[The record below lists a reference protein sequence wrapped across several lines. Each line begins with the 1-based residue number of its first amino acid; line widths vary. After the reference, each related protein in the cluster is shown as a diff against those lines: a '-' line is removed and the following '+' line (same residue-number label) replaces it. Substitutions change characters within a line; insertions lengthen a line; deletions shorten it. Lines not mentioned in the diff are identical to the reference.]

1 MKEEHFNG
9 TETYEPMEGLRKLIG
24 MILIAVGAIVAIWA
38 AINIY
43 RTFTDPQQLEVFKN
57 IIPNSPEVRELD
69 IDGKKV
75 VLPEGFF
82 LFMSYGI
89 AAFLLFIA
97 SCIGTAFITGG
108 VNLLMSNYRRLELK
122 VTTEMAKLKRKIDET
137 KAIMSRKSD
146 SE

>member
-1 MKEEHFNG
+1 MKEEHFNR
-9 TETYEPMEGLRKLIG
+9 TETYESMEGFRKLIG
-24 MILIAVGAIVAIWA
+24 IILISVGAIIAIWA

-43 RTFTDPQQLEVFKN
+43 RTFTDPRQLEVFKN
-57 IIPNSPEVRELD
+57 IIPNSTEIRKME

-75 VLPEGFF
+75 VLPEGLF
-82 LFMSYGI
+82 LFLSYGI

-108 VNLLMSNYRRLELK
+108 VNLLMSSYRKLELK

-137 KAIMSRKSD
+137 KAMMSKKSD